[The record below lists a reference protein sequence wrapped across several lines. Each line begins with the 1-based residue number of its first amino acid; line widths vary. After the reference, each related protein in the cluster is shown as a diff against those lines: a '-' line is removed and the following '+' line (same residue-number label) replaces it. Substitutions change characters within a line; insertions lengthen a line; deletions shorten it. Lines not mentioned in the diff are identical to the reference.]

1 MTAMSRVTPLQEGM
15 TMFDPKCSMQ
25 VQLDN
30 LWLKPEDLARGL
42 DIRVSSV
49 RKWLDPELGCMPV
62 KDAFDWICDQNEKLD
77 DLTMQCLND
86 VNESY
91 GKFGQYILPWYRDDD
106 LPDTEPVGLCNLASR
121 LVADQLEE
129 KGIEYSFVYACRD
142 DGWIELNLDSFPDVD
157 LKAEF
162 AAQADILGVPT
173 SEIAMALGITGRSV
187 KDWKNPKR
195 DDMLPV
201 DDAWDFLDDF
211 AEKLESRTSELLES
225 KPEPMPYHPMTRQGT
240 LTLQERIDNQAALAA
255 SKQIM
260 GDGNSVVDFAYA

>member
-1 MTAMSRVTPLQEGM
+1 
-15 TMFDPKCSMQ
+15 MFDFKCSMQ
-25 VQLDN
+25 SQLDN

-49 RKWLDPELGCMPV
+49 RKWLDPELDCVPV
-62 KDAFDWICDQNEKLD
+62 KEAFDWVYAQTEKLS
-77 DLTMQCLND
+77 DLTMQCLNEA
-86 VNESY
+86 NGSH

-106 LPDTEPVGLCNLASR
+106 LPDTEPVGLHNLASS
-121 LVADQLEE
+121 LVADQLDA
-129 KGIEYSFVYACRD
+129 KDMEYSFVYACRD
-142 DGWIELNLDSFPDVD
+142 DEWIERHLDDFPDID
-157 LKAEF
+157 PKAEF
-162 AAQADILGVPT
+162 TAQADILGVPT

-195 DDMLPV
+195 DIMLPV

-225 KPEPMPYHPMTRQGT
+225 KPDPMPYYPMTRQGT
-240 LTLQERIDNQAALAA
+240 LTLRERIDNQAALAA

-260 GDGNSVVDFAYA
+260 GDGESVVDFAYVIDEQ

>member
-1 MTAMSRVTPLQEGM
+1 
-15 TMFDPKCSMQ
+15 MFDFKCSMQ
-25 VQLDN
+25 AQLDN

-49 RKWLDPELGCMPV
+49 RKWLDPELDCVPV
-62 KDAFDWICDQNEKLD
+62 KAAFDWVYNQTEKLG
-77 DLTMQCLND
+77 DLTMQCLNEA
-86 VNESY
+86 NGSH

-106 LPDTEPVGLCNLASR
+106 LPDTEPVGLYNLASR

-129 KGIEYSFVYACRD
+129 KDIEYSFVYACRD
-142 DGWIELNLDSFPDVD
+142 DEWIELNLDSFPDID
-157 LKAEF
+157 PKAEF

-195 DDMLPV
+195 DIMLPV
-201 DDAWDFLDDF
+201 DEAWDFLDNYAD
-211 AEKLESRTSELLES
+211 KLERRTSELLES
-225 KPEPMPYHPMTRQGT
+225 NPNPMPYHPMTRQGT
-240 LTLQERIDNQAALAA
+240 LSLQERIDNQAALAA

-260 GDGNSVVDFAYA
+260 GDGKSVVDFAYV

>member
-1 MTAMSRVTPLQEGM
+1 
-15 TMFDPKCSMQ
+15 MFDFKCSMQ
-25 VQLDN
+25 AQLDN

-49 RKWLDPELGCMPV
+49 RKWLDPELDCVPV
-62 KDAFDWICDQNEKLD
+62 KDAFDWVYAQTKKLG
-77 DLTMQCLND
+77 DLTIQCLNEA
-86 VNESY
+86 NESHE
-91 GKFGQYILPWYRDDD
+91 KFGQYILLWYRDDD
-106 LPDTEPVGLCNLASR
+106 LPNTEPVGLHNLASS
-121 LVADQLEE
+121 LVADQLDA
-129 KGIEYSFVYACRD
+129 KDMEYSFVYACRD
-142 DGWIELNLDSFPDVD
+142 DEWIELNLDSFPDID
-157 LKAEF
+157 PKAEF

-225 KPEPMPYHPMTRQGT
+225 KPDPMPYHPMTRQGT

-260 GDGNSVVDFAYA
+260 GDGESVVDFAYVIDEQ